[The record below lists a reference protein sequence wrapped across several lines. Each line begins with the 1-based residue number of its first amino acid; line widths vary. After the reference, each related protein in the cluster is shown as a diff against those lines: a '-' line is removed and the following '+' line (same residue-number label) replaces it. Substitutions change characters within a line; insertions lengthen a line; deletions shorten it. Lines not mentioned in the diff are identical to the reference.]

1 MKIFNKKGFTLIE
14 LLVVIAIIGILASII
29 LASLDSSRK
38 KGRDARRLADIKQ
51 IQLALELY
59 YDQNNAFP
67 PNNSA
72 TTFDPTV
79 LTGPGYIS
87 VVPVDPQTGTAY
99 KYTAY
104 YVTGGT
110 NTVCVSY
117 HLAAT
122 LESVN
127 HSALNTDSDISASAS
142 GGSGGNKPPTGY
154 GICQS
159 GAPPAND
166 FDGLA
171 TGANCSGVVG
181 TPVTTGT
188 NGTELCYDVK
198 P

>member
-1 MKIFNKKGFTLIE
+1 MKIFQKRGFTLIE
-14 LLVVIAIIGILASII
+14 LLVVIAIIGVLASIV

-72 TTFDPTV
+72 TTFDPAL

-87 VVPVDPQTGTAY
+87 VVPTDPTTGVPY
-99 KYTAY
+99 RYTAY
-104 YVTGGT
+104 SAGASA
-110 NTVCVSY
+110 NTTCVSY
-117 HLAAT
+117 HLGAT
-122 LESVN
+122 LESAN
-127 HSALNTDSDISASAS
+127 HSALNTDADISASINGS
-142 GGSGGNKPPTGY
+142 SGGNKPPAGFS
-154 GICQS
+154 ICS
-159 GAPPAND
+159 AGSPPSND

-171 TGANCSGVVG
+171 TGANCSGTIG
-181 TPVTTGT
+181 TPVPTGGS
-188 NGTELCYDVK
+188 GTEECYDVK